1 MMVDIIQKKLYT
13 FVIYPRHTK
22 NTKYKLKVISSVHSV
37 NKNVVKF
44 SVDYNQKKRI
54 AQSKIKQNLIS
65 FSKIKN
71 GETLLFRLYTMRLK
85 KIFYVW
91 YIKQ

>member
-22 NTKYKLKVISSVHSV
+22 NTKYKLKVITSVHSV

-44 SVDYNQKKRI
+44 SVDYNQKKKELPNLKLN
-54 AQSKIKQNLIS
+54 KI
-65 FSKIKN
+65 
-71 GETLLFRLYTMRLK
+71 LFRFLK
-85 KIFYVW
+85 
-91 YIKQ
+91 